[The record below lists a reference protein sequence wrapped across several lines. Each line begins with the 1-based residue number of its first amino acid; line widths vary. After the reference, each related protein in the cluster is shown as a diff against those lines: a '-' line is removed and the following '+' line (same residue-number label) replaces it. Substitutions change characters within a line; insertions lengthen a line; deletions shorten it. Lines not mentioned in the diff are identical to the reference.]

1 LSNFEGAIG
10 ADDEFAIFPDDE
22 TGLTAMYGLVA
33 ELRDAGKT
41 VDGAI
46 EVWAPP
52 TANNT
57 AKYKADV
64 HGWTGLTG
72 KERLID
78 LTDEQI
84 DSFVNAIRRKEGWH
98 PGRVIYDE

>member
-1 LSNFEGAIG
+1 
-10 ADDEFAIFPDDE
+10 
-22 TGLTAMYGLVA
+22 MYGLVS

-64 HGWTGLTG
+64 HSWTGFNG
-72 KERLID
+72 KEKLSQLSD
-78 LTDEQI
+78 QQI
-84 DSFVNAIRRKEGWH
+84 DSFVDAIRRQEGWQA
-98 PGRVIYDE
+98 GRVIYDE